1 MRIFRRTITIILMLL
16 AMIPALAQ
24 RKQIGEAKTIL
35 LRGKDFTKAE
45 KLMTDLL
52 KDSANQENTRIYDIW
67 LQAVEKQYAQ
77 LNEKMYMKQK
87 VDTAQLFTL
96 TGSILST

>member
-1 MRIFRRTITIILMLL
+1 MMLL
-16 AMIPALAQ
+16 VLTPAMAQ

-35 LRGKDFTKAE
+35 LRGKDFAKAE

-67 LQAVEKQYAQ
+67 LQAVEKQYSQ
-77 LNEKMYMKQK
+77 LVFPFQSIFKHETHEIHEKK
-87 VDTAQLFTL
+87 F
-96 TGSILST
+96 